1 MPLRALVAVIVT
13 TVVMLV
19 PRAWADTA
27 WERYKARFMM
37 PDGRIIDTA
46 NGNVSHT
53 EGQGFAMLLAVANN
67 DRPAFDKLWQWTDN
81 TLRNKSNGLFYWRY
95 NPVAPDPIADKNNAS
110 DGDTLIAWAL
120 LRSQKQWQDKR
131 YAIASDAI
139 TAALLKSTV
148 VTFAGRQVM
157 LPGVKGFNLND
168 HLNLNPSYFIFPAWR
183 AFAERTHLTAWRTLQ
198 SDGQALL
205 GQMGWGKSH
214 LPSDW
219 VALRADGKM
228 LPAKEWP
235 PRMSFD
241 AIRIPLYLSWADP
254 HSALLAPWKAWMQ
267 SYPRLQTPAWINV
280 STNEVAPWYMAGGL
294 LAVRDLT
301 LGEPQEAPQIDD
313 KDDYYSASLKLLV
326 WLAKQDQR

>member
-120 LRSQKQWQDKR
+120 LRAQKQWQDKR

-168 HLNLNPSYFIFPAWR
+168 RLNLNPSYFIFPAWR

-228 LPAKEWP
+228 LP
-235 PRMSFD
+235 
-241 AIRIPLYLSWADP
+241 
-254 HSALLAPWKAWMQ
+254 
-267 SYPRLQTPAWINV
+267 
-280 STNEVAPWYMAGGL
+280 
-294 LAVRDLT
+294 
-301 LGEPQEAPQIDD
+301 
-313 KDDYYSASLKLLV
+313 
-326 WLAKQDQR
+326 

>member
-120 LRSQKQWQDKR
+120 LRAQKQWQDKR

-139 TAALLKSTV
+139 TAALLEVYGGDFRRS
-148 VTFAGRQVM
+148 
-157 LPGVKGFNLND
+157 PGDAPGC
-168 HLNLNPSYFIFPAWR
+168 
-183 AFAERTHLTAWRTLQ
+183 ERVQ
-198 SDGQALL
+198 
-205 GQMGWGKSH
+205 
-214 LPSDW
+214 
-219 VALRADGKM
+219 
-228 LPAKEWP
+228 
-235 PRMSFD
+235 
-241 AIRIPLYLSWADP
+241 
-254 HSALLAPWKAWMQ
+254 
-267 SYPRLQTPAWINV
+267 
-280 STNEVAPWYMAGGL
+280 
-294 LAVRDLT
+294 
-301 LGEPQEAPQIDD
+301 PQ
-313 KDDYYSASLKLLV
+313 
-326 WLAKQDQR
+326 